1 MCALYINNLLLKK
14 MVVIIIFVCKDCPY
28 GKDDFKRRMNW
39 YNKIVAERGI
49 LNDVY
54 YYLKPE
60 DAAEEF
66 EQFLNCDKVG
76 GKVFWAGRCEDAYT
90 EPVISQNRS
99 KQKKRNKRER
109 DQKYKNHLKFL
120 AENIQYYPS
129 PAIYVD
135 EIWVKGQGYIKN
147 PKPYYKRLYHDNHS
161 RGKGLYKYYKK
172 YSNRCVR
179 RYKKEIH
186 SGGAYKKI
194 FDYWWTVD

>member
-1 MCALYINNLLLKK
+1 MSEILTLKK
-14 MVVIIIFVCKDCPY
+14 RIGVTIIFACKDCPY
-28 GKDDFKRRMNW
+28 GKEDFLRRMFW
-39 YNKIVAERGI
+39 YEKIVSERGI
-49 LNDVY
+49 PNDIYHNLTPKDVA
-54 YYLKPE
+54 
-60 DAAEEF
+60 DEF
-66 EQFLNCDKVG
+66 EQFLWCDKVG

-90 EPVISQNRS
+90 EPAISSNRS
-99 KQKKRNKRER
+99 KQKRRNKRER
-109 DQKYKNHLKFL
+109 DRKYKNHLKFL

-161 RGKGLYKYYKK
+161 KGKGYYKYYKK